1 MDISVVIGFKDWGV
15 ERLLLSIRSLVN
27 SFEGVHGEVIVSDY
41 GSTMYAEGE
50 LRTWVEGAGARYV
63 RTETDGHWSR
73 SRAINAGYSV
83 AQGTVLVATDADML
97 FSPQSMAEIYK
108 AVVSDPHS
116 AVVLQCR
123 DLPEA
128 YDHERISSEMPD
140 WRELHAVSQIRPRW
154 GMGGMFAAH
163 RDVIGAVGGYDNR
176 MHTYGGEDLDLAV
189 RVRRYG
195 CRIRWIENDA
205 VRMYHI
211 WHEPTIQAVGQSN
224 SGKDA
229 IAANRAILHED
240 LTFNRNNSS
249 GFLARYRIEWA
260 PKQFTVYRGSVGQDQ
275 KITTPYAVFGPS
287 ALVLRD
293 DSLMIL
299 ADQLTTS
306 SRAIVA
312 QAVLVRESSEGRLEV
327 SSDMRVPVLVLD
339 TRLFPLVRPY
349 FTGGTW
355 DIFGAVSVLHR
366 SRIDIALI
374 SGAIGVLRENRE
386 SRSLV
391 SSIDWALALHHELL
405 PEQTTQADHDEL
417 LSALPLDFIAEFRTG
432 VDFSLRLELLERS
445 SNLELLEDA
454 AAGWRWVN
462 RDGGAYIFEA
472 VYLNADSGL
481 IGEIEK
487 LPGSVKVDIEPLTI
501 DAAAGRL
508 EGLREDLV
516 LPLIIEN
523 ERQARGYDDAII
535 VAWLADGAH
544 TAGRLDLPTGIIE
557 VRISDRS
564 FKVWMSGLDLSS
576 GDAIAGYHAD
586 FPEEVREWEKG
597 IYSPAP
603 LEAMLIQA
611 KRFGD
616 EVVKR

>member
-1 MDISVVIGFKDWGV
+1 M
-15 ERLLLSIRSLVN
+15 
-27 SFEGVHGEVIVSDY
+27 
-41 GSTMYAEGE
+41 
-50 LRTWVEGAGARYV
+50 
-63 RTETDGHWSR
+63 
-73 SRAINAGYSV
+73 
-83 AQGTVLVATDADML
+83 
-97 FSPQSMAEIYK
+97 
-108 AVVSDPHS
+108 
-116 AVVLQCR
+116 
-123 DLPEA
+123 
-128 YDHERISSEMPD
+128 
-140 WRELHAVSQIRPRW
+140 
-154 GMGGMFAAH
+154 
-163 RDVIGAVGGYDNR
+163 
-176 MHTYGGEDLDLAV
+176 
-189 RVRRYG
+189 
-195 CRIRWIENDA
+195 
-205 VRMYHI
+205 
-211 WHEPTIQAVGQSN
+211 
-224 SGKDA
+224 
-229 IAANRAILHED
+229 
-240 LTFNRNNSS
+240 
-249 GFLARYRIEWA
+249 
-260 PKQFTVYRGSVGQDQ
+260 
-275 KITTPYAVFGPS
+275 
-287 ALVLRD
+287 
-293 DSLMIL
+293 
-299 ADQLTTS
+299 
-306 SRAIVA
+306 
-312 QAVLVRESSEGRLEV
+312 
-327 SSDMRVPVLVLD
+327 
-339 TRLFPLVRPY
+339 
-349 FTGGTW
+349 
-355 DIFGAVSVLHR
+355 
-366 SRIDIALI
+366 
-374 SGAIGVLRENRE
+374 
-386 SRSLV
+386 
-391 SSIDWALALHHELL
+391 
-405 PEQTTQADHDEL
+405 DHDEL